1 MVKLLEFHDLE
12 SVYDS
17 IALAL
22 DEVGNDREVLL
33 LTKLC
38 LVLAHNIEDV
48 SVIQNAIEVAKLDLG
63 GSADQ

>member
-17 IALAL
+17 LALAL
-22 DEVGNDREVLL
+22 DEVGNDTEVLF

-63 GSADQ
+63 GSAD

>member
-1 MVKLLEFHDLE
+1 
-12 SVYDS
+12 
-17 IALAL
+17 
-22 DEVGNDREVLL
+22 VLL

-63 GSADQ
+63 GAADQ